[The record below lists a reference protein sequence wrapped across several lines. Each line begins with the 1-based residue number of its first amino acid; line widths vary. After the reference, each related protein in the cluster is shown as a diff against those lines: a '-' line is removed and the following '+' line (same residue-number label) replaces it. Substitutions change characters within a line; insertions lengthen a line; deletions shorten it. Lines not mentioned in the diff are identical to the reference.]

1 MFLKQIKSS
10 VFPKIKNPRYHVLFM
25 WQEIAKFGRKLVE
38 QGLVSSHFG
47 NISVRVGD
55 YMYITRS
62 GSMLDEITKDD
73 VVRVSVYEPT
83 SLDLIASSEVT
94 AHRMIYQNTSAL
106 AIIHDHSPFAV
117 VESLIHREMGRDRI
131 VPIDSEGSYFLHDI
145 PIVDGGIGTER
156 MARNLAEAL
165 QQRKAAV
172 VYSHGVFARG
182 SILEDAYVVASM
194 VEHSC
199 KMLYYFDMWK
209 SHR

>member
-1 MFLKQIKSS
+1 M
-10 VFPKIKNPRYHVLFM
+10 PKTKNPLSHAPFM
-25 WQEIAKFGRKLVE
+25 WQEIAKFGRKLVD
-38 QGLVSSHFG
+38 QGLVGSHFG

-73 VVRVSVYEPT
+73 VVRVSIYKPT

-94 AHRMIYQNTSAL
+94 AHREIYKNTSAL

-117 VESLIHREMGRDRI
+117 VESLLHKENGKDRI
-131 VPIDSEGSYFLHDI
+131 TPIDSEGSYFLHDI
-145 PIVDGGIGTER
+145 PIVEGGIGTEKL
-156 MARNLAEAL
+156 ANNLAKAL
-165 QQRKAAV
+165 SERKAAV

-182 SILEDAYVVASM
+182 SILEEAYVVASM

-199 KMLYYFDMWK
+199 KMMYYYDLARK
-209 SHR
+209 

>member
-1 MFLKQIKSS
+1 
-10 VFPKIKNPRYHVLFM
+10 M
-25 WQEIAKFGRKLVE
+25 WREIAKFGRKLVE

-73 VVRVSVYEPT
+73 VVRVSIYKPS

-94 AHRMIYQNTSAL
+94 AHREIYKNTSAL

-117 VESLIHREMGRDRI
+117 VESLIHHHRGKDKI

-145 PIVDGGIGTER
+145 PIVEGGIGTEKL
-156 MARNLAEAL
+156 AKNLANAL
-165 QQRKAAV
+165 AERKAAII
-172 VYSHGVFARG
+172 YSHGVFARG
-182 SILEDAYVVASM
+182 SILEEAFVVASM

-199 KMLYYFDMWK
+199 KILYYFDLWK
-209 SHR
+209 G

>member
-1 MFLKQIKSS
+1 
-10 VFPKIKNPRYHVLFM
+10 M
-25 WQEIAKFGRKLVE
+25 WQEISKFGRKLVE
-38 QGLVSSHFG
+38 QGLVGSHFG

-73 VVRVSVYEPT
+73 VVKVSIYRPT

-94 AHRMIYQNTSAL
+94 AHREIYKNTSAL

-117 VESLIHREMGRDRI
+117 VESLIRREMGENKI

-145 PIVDGGIGTER
+145 PIVDGGIGTEKL
-156 MARNLAEAL
+156 ARNLANAL

-182 SILEDAYVVASM
+182 SILEEAYVVASM

-199 KMLYYFDMWK
+199 KMMYYYEQWK
-209 SHR
+209 SRR

>member
-1 MFLKQIKSS
+1 
-10 VFPKIKNPRYHVLFM
+10 M
-25 WQEIAKFGRKLVE
+25 WREISKFGKKLVT

-47 NISVRVGD
+47 NISVRIGD

-73 VVRVSVYEPT
+73 VVRVSIYKPS

-94 AHRMIYQNTSAL
+94 AHREIYKNTSAL

-117 VESLIHREMGRDRI
+117 IESLIHRELGRDRI
-131 VPIDSEGSYFLHDI
+131 IPIDSEGSYFLHDI
-145 PIVDGGIGTER
+145 PIVEGGIGTEKL
-156 MARNLAEAL
+156 AKNLANAL
-165 QQRKAAV
+165 AERKAAV

-182 SILEDAYVVASM
+182 AILEDAFVAASM

-199 KMLYYFDMWK
+199 KMMYYFDLWRK
-209 SHR
+209 L

>member
-1 MFLKQIKSS
+1 
-10 VFPKIKNPRYHVLFM
+10 M
-25 WQEIAKFGRKLVE
+25 WREISKFGKKLVA

-73 VVRVSVYEPT
+73 VVRVSIYKPS

-94 AHRMIYQNTSAL
+94 AHREIYKNTSAL

-117 VESLIHREMGRDRI
+117 VESLIHRELGKDKI

-145 PIVDGGIGTER
+145 PIVEGGIGTEKL
-156 MARNLAEAL
+156 AKNLASAL
-165 QQRKAAV
+165 AERKAAI

-182 SILEDAYVVASM
+182 TILEDAFVAASM

-199 KMLYYFDMWK
+199 KMMYYFDIWRK
-209 SHR
+209 L